1 MEDFFDLQRKQFFKN
16 RLRTMIRS
24 IVRNKV
30 RKERL
35 VVVVAF
41 HRFMRNCA
49 LTERTAIAKPTLLKE
64 FKQSNTSHSEATIA
78 QKPANKKSNCNSRT
92 TLQYES
98 NRTSQARDRST
109 TRQLGD
115 KENESK
121 EQAEKQR
128 MEMQVRIRRTLACSK
143 IFSLASNFHCQL
155 LTKVIVS

>member
-49 LTERTAIAKPTLLKE
+49 MVGRVAYAGKSNLLKE
-64 FKQSNTSHSEATIA
+64 FRGLGSDGPEAREILDQLRSRDSLDSSRVA
-78 QKPANKKSNCNSRT
+78 APLRPADDAVHIVTDGNEFSQTVDAVVEAIRAAERTAAGSSVERSR
-92 TLQYES
+92 
-98 NRTSQARDRST
+98 R
-109 TRQLGD
+109 
-115 KENESK
+115 
-121 EQAEKQR
+121 
-128 MEMQVRIRRTLACSK
+128 
-143 IFSLASNFHCQL
+143 
-155 LTKVIVS
+155 